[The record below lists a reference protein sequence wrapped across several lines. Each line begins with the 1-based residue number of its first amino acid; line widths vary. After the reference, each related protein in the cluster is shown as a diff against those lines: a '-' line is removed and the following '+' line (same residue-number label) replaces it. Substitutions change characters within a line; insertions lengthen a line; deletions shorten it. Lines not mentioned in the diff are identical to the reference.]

1 MTYRIALSSMLLF
14 FWIALSAQSNLPDH
28 MTFET
33 LGNGLEV
40 MMIEDHS
47 VPLVTIELAVKNG
60 SFREPPEANGLA
72 HLYENL
78 FFTAHPDLTSE
89 ELFES
94 KLNELGIVY
103 NSTTGEERSNYT
115 INLGSHFLQEGLS
128 FMARAVKSPVFSE
141 SNIEREQ
148 AVIQTTFQKAESN
161 PVHFLIMD
169 VNKKLW
175 GEYWSRKNPLGRS
188 EVIFNAKPR
197 QLQSMH
203 ERFYT
208 ADNCLLLISGDIDR
222 EEVLRAVKSEFSD
235 WKPKSPELEDL
246 SVPEFNALSASEA
259 IITTRESAE
268 NPVLLTA
275 MHGPNT
281 RNDRPGSFAAEV
293 LSYMLSQRDAQLQK
307 ALVEKKLAYHVSV
320 GYTNLKYGAPLTIF
334 MVPKPQAKKDAIAA
348 LEEDLKQW
356 ANPDYFSDEQIKRAK
371 RMLIIQEKYS
381 RAVASDIVHN
391 ISYWWASADINY
403 FTNYASAIEA
413 VSREEI
419 ARVVKDYIHGKPNV
433 TGLLINQQ
441 LKQSLGINSIEPL
454 NTEQL

>member
-1 MTYRIALSSMLLF
+1 MKYRIALSSMFLF
-14 FWIALSAQSNLPDH
+14 FWIAVSAQSNLPDY
-28 MTFET
+28 MTYET
-33 LGNGLEV
+33 LDNGLEV
-40 MMIEDHS
+40 LMIEDHS

-72 HLYENL
+72 HLYEHL
-78 FFTAHPDLTSE
+78 FFTAHPDLTNE

-103 NSTTGEERSNYT
+103 NSTTGEERVNYT
-115 INLGSHFLQEGLS
+115 VNLGSHFMQEGLS
-128 FMARAVKSPVFSE
+128 FMARAAKSPVFSE
-141 SNIEREQ
+141 SDIEREQ
-148 AVIQTTFQKAESN
+148 AVMETTFQQAESN
-161 PVHFLIMD
+161 PVHFLILD

-175 GEYWSRKNPLGRS
+175 GEHSSRKNPLGRS
-188 EVIFNAKPR
+188 EVVFNAKPA
-197 QLQSMH
+197 QLRTMH

-208 ADNCLLLISGDIDR
+208 PDNCLLLISGNIDR
-222 EEVLRAVKSEFSD
+222 EEALRTVKSEFSD
-235 WKPKSPELEDL
+235 WKRRSADLEDL
-246 SVPEFNALSASEA
+246 PVPEFSALSASEA

-268 NPVLLTA
+268 NPVMLTA

-293 LSYMLSQRDAQLQK
+293 LSYMLSQREARLQK
-307 ALVEKKLAYHVSV
+307 VLVEKKLAYHVSV
-320 GYTNLKYGAPLTIF
+320 GYTNRKYGAPITIF

-348 LEEDLKQW
+348 LEEDIKQW
-356 ANPDYFSDEQIKRAK
+356 ADPDYFTDEQIKHAK
-371 RMLIIQEKYS
+371 RMLTIQEIYS
-381 RAVASDIVHN
+381 REVASDVVHN

-413 VSREEI
+413 VSRDEI
-419 ARVVKDYIHGKPNV
+419 ARVVKEYIHGKPNV

>member
-1 MTYRIALSSMLLF
+1 MKYRIALSSLFLF
-14 FWIALSAQSNLPDH
+14 FWITVSAQSNLPDH
-28 MTFET
+28 MTYET

-40 MMIEDHS
+40 LMIEDRS

-89 ELFES
+89 ELFEAR
-94 KLNELGIVY
+94 LNEMGIVY
-103 NSTTGEERSNYT
+103 NSTTGEERVNYT
-115 INLGSHFLQEGLS
+115 INLGSHLLSEGLS
-128 FMARAVKSPVFSE
+128 FVASAVKSPVFSE
-141 SNIEREQ
+141 SDIEREQ
-148 AVIQTTFQKAESN
+148 AVMRSTFQQAESN

-188 EVIFNAKPR
+188 EVVFNAKPR

-208 ADNCLLLISGDIDR
+208 ADNSLLIISGDIDR
-222 EEVLRAVKSEFSD
+222 GEAMRAVKSAFSG
-235 WKPKSPELEDL
+235 WKPRSSELDEL
-246 SVPEFNALSASEA
+246 PVPEFKALSASEA

-268 NPVLLTA
+268 NPILLTA
-275 MHGPNT
+275 LLGPNT

-293 LSYMLSQRDAQLQK
+293 LSYMLSQRAAQLQK
-307 ALVEKKLAYHVSV
+307 VLVEKELAYHVSV

-334 MVPKPQAKKDAIAA
+334 MVPKPQAKKAAIAA
-348 LEEDLKQW
+348 LEEDIKQW
-356 ANPDYFSDEQIKRAK
+356 ANPDYFTDEQIKEAK

-381 RAVASDIVHN
+381 REVASDIVHN

-403 FTNYASAIEA
+403 FTNYTSAIEA

-419 ARVVKDYIHGKPNV
+419 ARVVKEYIHGKPNV
-433 TGLLINQQ
+433 TGLLLNQQ
-441 LKQSLGINSIEPL
+441 LKQSLGINTIEPL